1 MRRWFGNLAFVAL
14 VLAMTPSIVLGPGL
28 RPENSSPL
36 TIYVSLEQR
45 RLWVVTSDAD
55 TLRSA
60 RVAVGRGNV
69 ISYAGRTWR
78 FKTPTG
84 VRTVIAKDADPV
96 WIPPDWF
103 YIEVAQEY
111 GLAVRSLPATG
122 IVRLRD
128 GTALT
133 MRDNVAGVIGTDGV
147 FRDLPTDE
155 HLVFDG
161 ALFVPPLGSRN
172 RRVKGEL
179 GRYRLDLGDGFYL
192 HGTPHRSS
200 VGRAATH
207 GCLRLHDDDIEWLY
221 EHVPVG
227 TRVYIY

>member
-1 MRRWFGNLAFVAL
+1 MRRWFGNLAFAAL
-14 VLAMTPSIVLGPGL
+14 VLALTPSIVLGPGPSS
-28 RPENSSPL
+28 RDSSPL
-36 TIYVSLEQR
+36 RIYVSLDQR
-45 RLWVVTSDAD
+45 RLWVVTLDGD
-55 TLRSA
+55 TLLA
-60 RVAVGRGNV
+60 APVAVGKGNV
-69 ISYAGRTWR
+69 VSYAGRTWR
-78 FKTPTG
+78 FKTPKG

-96 WIPPDWF
+96 WIPPEWF

-111 GLAVRSLPATG
+111 GLAVRTLPATG
-122 IVRLRD
+122 PVPLAD

-133 MRDNVAGVIGTDGV
+133 VRDDVAGIIGADSV
-147 FRDLPTDE
+147 FRELPLDE
-155 HLVFDG
+155 HIVFDG

-172 RRVKGEL
+172 RQVKGEL

-192 HGTPHRSS
+192 HGTPHRTS

-207 GCLRLHDDDIEWLY
+207 GCLRLRDEDIEWLY

>member
-1 MRRWFGNLAFVAL
+1 MRRWFGNLTFAAL
-14 VLAMTPSIVLGPGL
+14 VLALTPSIVLGPGP
-28 RPENSSPL
+28 RGADTSPL
-36 TIYVSLEQR
+36 KVYVSLEQR
-45 RLWVVTSDAD
+45 RLWVVTSTAD
-55 TLRSA
+55 TLLSA

-69 ISYAGRTWR
+69 ITYAGRTWR
-78 FKTPTG
+78 FKTPKG

-96 WIPPDWF
+96 WVPPDWF

-111 GLAVRSLPATG
+111 GLAVRTLPATG
-122 IVRLRD
+122 VVRLGD

-133 MRDNVAGVIGTDGV
+133 VRDNLAGVIGADSV
-147 FRDLPTDE
+147 FRELPTDE

-161 ALFVPPLGSRN
+161 ALFIPPLGSRN

-221 EHVPVG
+221 EHVPLG

>member
-1 MRRWFGNLAFVAL
+1 VRRWFGNLAFAAL
-14 VLAMTPSIVLGPGL
+14 VLALTPSIVLGPELGNAE
-28 RPENSSPL
+28 PSPL
-36 TIYVSLEQR
+36 KIYVSLEQR
-45 RLWVVTSDAD
+45 HLWVVASNAD

-60 RVAVGRGNV
+60 PVAVGRGNV

-111 GLAVRSLPATG
+111 GLAVRALPASG

-128 GTALT
+128 GTGLT
-133 MRDNVAGVIGTDGV
+133 IRDNVAGVIGADSV
-147 FRDLPTDE
+147 FRELPMEE

-161 ALFVPPLGSRN
+161 ALFVPPLGATN

-179 GRYRLDLGDGFYL
+179 GQYRLDLGDGFYL
-192 HGTPHRSS
+192 HGTPHRST